1 MLPLPSS
8 GSNLLLEEFLVDF
21 DFDSHVALAELFYVL
36 AETFA
41 IYLKNIEPIIG
52 LASYIYLYIEGENM
66 KKQKIWT
73 IVSFL
78 ALMGLVA
85 CGDGDSS
92 SGAVDEA
99 SNIEVVDEENSSES
113 KISSSSVKESSSS
126 KKVSSS
132 TRNPRAVRRFLQ
144 AASRNPRAVRRF
156 LQAASRN
163 PRVVR
168 RFLQAASR
176 NPRAARR
183 FLQAV

>member
-126 KKVSSS
+126 KKA
-132 TRNPRAVRRFLQ
+132 RNPRAVRRFLQ